1 MTKKNQSKRLT
12 NQHKE
17 SKGVVGIFGDE
28 AKSHDI
34 TVGKIS
40 LFVIEQLEKE
50 FPQLSF
56 QYKTSIKKEEINE
69 ALKKIDP
76 ELGQTLFV
84 SNSSIIPDGG
94 IIEVKDDNGNWRI
107 VLVSEAKHQGKDIE
121 NIKAGKLV
129 GAKNDQDLM
138 AAGNAIERSH
148 KNISEIA
155 NLMLSES
162 HFPYVLFLEGSNFLT
177 ETISIKKPDGRV
189 VTLEYNSGT
198 LNRLD
203 RLTSANY
210 GMPINTN
217 LCKNKFV
224 KHKDKTIMLQ
234 AASIYTQGNGE
245 KWDVKKMFD
254 IMLEISKT
262 SLKVLGSEIFNQIT
276 SGVSPETTNVS
287 AVSSLPGAASLFVVG
302 LDGRIW
308 SKFYDPRIADAK
320 WSDWFPLGDNTFPP
334 TSVVT
339 AISGV
344 PGGVTLF
351 VVGHDRKVWSQY
363 YDPRVENPAWSGWFP
378 L

>member
-1 MTKKNQSKRLT
+1 MSKKNQSKRLT

-17 SKGVVGIFGDE
+17 SQGVVGIFGEE

-40 LFVIEQLEKE
+40 RFVISQLEKE

-56 QYKTSIKKEEINE
+56 QHRTSIKKEEINE
-69 ALKKIDP
+69 ALKKVDS

-84 SNSSIIPDGG
+84 SNSSIKPDGG

-121 NIKAGKLV
+121 NIKKGQLV
-129 GAKNDQDLM
+129 GKDNNQDLM
-138 AAGNAIERSH
+138 AAGNAIEMSH

-177 ETISIKKPDGRV
+177 KTISIERPDGRV
-189 VTLEYNSGT
+189 VKLEYNSGM

-217 LCKNKFV
+217 LCENKFV
-224 KHKDKTIMLQ
+224 MHKDKTIMLQ
-234 AASIYTQGNGE
+234 ATSIYTQGDGE
-245 KWDVKKMFD
+245 KWDAKKMFE
-254 IMLEISKT
+254 IMIEISKT
-262 SLKVLGSEIFNQIT
+262 SLRVLGSEIFNQIT
-276 SGVSPETTNVS
+276 K
-287 AVSSLPGAASLFVVG
+287 
-302 LDGRIW
+302 
-308 SKFYDPRIADAK
+308 SK
-320 WSDWFPLGDNTFPP
+320 
-334 TSVVT
+334 
-339 AISGV
+339 
-344 PGGVTLF
+344 
-351 VVGHDRKVWSQY
+351 
-363 YDPRVENPAWSGWFP
+363 
-378 L
+378 

>member
-84 SNSSIIPDGG
+84 PNSSIIPDGG

-162 HFPYVLFLEGSNFLT
+162 HFPSVLFLEGSIFLT
-177 ETISIKKPDGRV
+177 ETISIKRPDGRV

-234 AASIYTQGNGE
+234 ATSIYTQGNGE

-276 SGVSPETTNVS
+276 K
-287 AVSSLPGAASLFVVG
+287 
-302 LDGRIW
+302 
-308 SKFYDPRIADAK
+308 SK
-320 WSDWFPLGDNTFPP
+320 
-334 TSVVT
+334 
-339 AISGV
+339 
-344 PGGVTLF
+344 
-351 VVGHDRKVWSQY
+351 
-363 YDPRVENPAWSGWFP
+363 
-378 L
+378 

>member
-1 MTKKNQSKRLT
+1 MAKKNQSKRLT
-12 NQHKE
+12 NQHKK
-17 SKGVVGIFGDE
+17 SKGVIGIFGEE

-34 TVGKIS
+34 TVGEIS
-40 LFVIEQLEKE
+40 HFVIKQLEVE

-56 QYKTSIKKEEINE
+56 QYRTSIRKEEINE
-69 ALKKIDP
+69 ALKKVDP

-84 SNSSIIPDGG
+84 SNSSIKPDGG

-121 NIKAGKLV
+121 NIKAGKFV

-177 ETISIKKPDGRV
+177 ETISITRPDGRV
-189 VTLEYNSGT
+189 VTLEYNSGM

-234 AASIYTQGNGE
+234 ATSIYTQGNGE
-245 KWDVKKMFD
+245 KWDGRKMFD

-262 SLKVLGSEIFNQIT
+262 SLQILGSEIFKQIT
-276 SGVSPETTNVS
+276 
-287 AVSSLPGAASLFVVG
+287 
-302 LDGRIW
+302 
-308 SKFYDPRIADAK
+308 K
-320 WSDWFPLGDNTFPP
+320 
-334 TSVVT
+334 
-339 AISGV
+339 
-344 PGGVTLF
+344 
-351 VVGHDRKVWSQY
+351 
-363 YDPRVENPAWSGWFP
+363 
-378 L
+378 